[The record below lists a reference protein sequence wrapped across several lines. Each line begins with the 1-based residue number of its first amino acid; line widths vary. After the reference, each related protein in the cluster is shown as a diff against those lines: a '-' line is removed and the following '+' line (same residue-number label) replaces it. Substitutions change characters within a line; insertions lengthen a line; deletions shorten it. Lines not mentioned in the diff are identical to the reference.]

1 MATVTPYFET
11 VKSFADVPVTSDG
24 VETAPFLDASDGL
37 VNMFDLLGIGVFSF
51 VQVDLRAN
59 IGGIRTRHMSHQHVS
74 TTLEKLVTSEA
85 QEGTRQSTACLV
97 RLIRGLLF
105 TCRALE
111 NMQADQTSEL
121 RACFKR
127 SYDDVLRHHH
137 GWIVQTAVTLA
148 IKTVPSRSE
157 FYRRISQGGSHER
170 LDGELAKWLQGLNK
184 IVVHMERF
192 LAEGGHGTV

>member
-11 VKSFADVPVTSDG
+11 VKSFADVPVSSDG
-24 VETAPFLDASDGL
+24 VETASFLDASDGL

-59 IGGIRTRHMSHQHVS
+59 IGGVRSRHASHHQVS
-74 TTLEKLVTSEA
+74 TTLEKLVTTEV
-85 QEGTRQSTACLV
+85 QEGTRHSTACLI

-111 NMQADQTSEL
+111 NMQADHTSEL

-127 SYDDVLRHHH
+127 SYDEVLKHHH
-137 GWIVQTAVTLA
+137 GWFVQTAVTLA
-148 IKTVPSRSE
+148 ITAVPSRSE
-157 FYRRISQGGSHER
+157 FYRRISQGAPQETF
-170 LDGELAKWLQGLNK
+170 DTELSKWLKGLNL
-184 IVVHMERF
+184 IVVHMKRF
-192 LAEGGHGTV
+192 LDEGGYGRV

>member
-24 VETAPFLDASDGL
+24 VETASFLDASDGF

-59 IGGIRTRHMSHQHVS
+59 IGGVRSRYTSHQQVS
-74 TTLEKLVTSEA
+74 STLETLVTSEA

-111 NMQADQTSEL
+111 NMQTDHTSEL
-121 RACFKR
+121 RTCFRR

-137 GWIVQTAVTLA
+137 GWLIQSAVILA
-148 IKTVPSRSE
+148 ITAVPSRPE
-157 FYRRISQGGSHER
+157 FYRRISQGASYEK
-170 LDGELAKWLQGLNK
+170 LDTELAKWLEGLNQ
-184 IVVHMERF
+184 IVVHMKRF
-192 LAEGGHGTV
+192 LDEGGYGTV